1 MAAAGARQRGVGQI
15 YRSGWGVQ
23 EAKCAWT
30 QGKTKVSHTV
40 LQRVLER
47 VLRMRPKKPTLP
59 PAERLAVR
67 AVPALG
73 TLTEQKQSILDSL
86 GQDISESDLRAAA
99 EAAGA
104 RAQAAAT
111 ARDAQQRDEHSVL
124 QPDKAPVIQVGMALE
139 LFVRLEQGARIDGK
153 NFIWASHKVI
163 GISDGSQT
171 KKTASGRRRKVPLG
185 WTELQCCYQDG
196 SVEQVW
202 LKLVPENF
210 NCRRDNKGWRLDLDV
225 DSDPEA
231 PAELLECDVSSG
243 SGSGSSSA
251 SGSGS
256 DDEIDSGSDSS
267 SSDSDSGSGSDS
279 ESDSYSDNDV

>member
-1 MAAAGARQRGVGQI
+1 MG
-15 YRSGWGVQ
+15 
-23 EAKCAWT
+23 
-30 QGKTKVSHTV
+30 
-40 LQRVLER
+40 
-47 VLRMRPKKPTLP
+47 
-59 PAERLAVR
+59 AVR
-67 AVPALG
+67 
-73 TLTEQKQSILDSL
+73 D
-86 GQDISESDLRAAA
+86 
-99 EAAGA
+99 
-104 RAQAAAT
+104 
-111 ARDAQQRDEHSVL
+111 ARDRKAVREKFALSAVITDLSPAQEVTQICQHVVAILLRIHPISSG
-124 QPDKAPVIQVGMALE
+124 PMAMA
-139 LFVRLEQGARIDGK
+139 FAI
-153 NFIWASHKVI
+153 NHFIHLACFPHACSNVK
-163 GISDGSQT
+163 D
-171 KKTASGRRRKVPLG
+171 ASGRRRKVPIG

-267 SSDSDSGSGSDS
+267 SSDSDSDSGSDS